1 MDFPSTFVECLSIA
15 RGSKWRG
22 SWEGFEWIDRRGSM
36 DETRSPRVRDR
47 RRSSGLG
54 ALMTIS
60 RDEKRFDDNQDAT
73 CRDPTD
79 LLHALQI
86 LRTPTSARQHTIKHA
101 ATPSFGLMSNSS
113 HWRSPLFLL
122 SFFSFSNRNS
132 ILSNH
137 DRSHDDGFERY
148 SGLSLSRIPSAI
160 ILFRRICMIL
170 DSSYRLIYMSYL
182 LPPNFYYHFLTS
194 KTSSSVKF
202 NLYSS
207 SDNLQQTRRKRFN
220 FLKKRLI

>member
-15 RGSKWRG
+15 RESKRRG
-22 SWEGFEWIDRRGSM
+22 SWEDFEWIDRRGSM

-60 RDEKRFDDNQDAT
+60 RDEKRLDDNQDAT
-73 CRDPTD
+73 RRDPTD

-113 HWRSPLFLL
+113 HWRSTLFLVSFFIFL
-122 SFFSFSNRNS
+122 SFSPKFYR
-132 ILSNH
+132 
-137 DRSHDDGFERY
+137 FEPPWWIWKIP
-148 SGLSLSRIPSAI
+148 GLSLSRISSAI
-160 ILFRRICMIL
+160 ILFRRICM
-170 DSSYRLIYMSYL
+170 SRFFYRLIYTPHL
-182 LPPNFYYHFLTS
+182 LPPNFYYHFLTFKQLVPPLS
-194 KTSSSVKF
+194 
-202 NLYSS
+202 LY
-207 SDNLQQTRRKRFN
+207 NN
-220 FLKKRLI
+220 F